1 MRKRTMNDS
10 KILAASDEASPN
22 IDLESLGLSEIAY
35 LREATVDGV
44 PGYSIHAANG
54 VPIGFAPGE
63 DAAIAAVLTN
73 EMDVVPL
80 H

>member
-1 MRKRTMNDS
+1 MIDS
-10 KILAASDEASPN
+10 KTQASSEELGQQ
-22 IDLESLGLSEIAY
+22 IDLESLGLSEVAY

-44 PGYSIHAANG
+44 LGFSIHAANG
-54 VPIGFAPGE
+54 VPIGFTPGE
-63 DAAIAAVLTN
+63 DSAIAAILTN